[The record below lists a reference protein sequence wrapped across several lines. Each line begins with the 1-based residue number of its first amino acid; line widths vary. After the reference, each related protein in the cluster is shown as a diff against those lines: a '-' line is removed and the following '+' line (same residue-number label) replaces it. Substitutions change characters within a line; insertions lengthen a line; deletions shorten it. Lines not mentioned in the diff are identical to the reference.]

1 MSLSK
6 RDTTRAFIALE
17 LSPEIKQA
25 LADYVAPLR
34 ALDKGLS
41 WTNAENVHL
50 TLKFL
55 GDVFE
60 SQIENVT
67 AALRETCASFPLIG
81 AEISD
86 SGVFPN
92 AHRPRVLWI
101 GIKENSGKLT
111 ELAQCIENECR
122 RLGFEQEERN
132 FTPHL
137 TIGRVKEGKAANV
150 VRALRAQPVL
160 ARHIV
165 FHECVLMM
173 SELHAQGSI
182 YTALARFPFQAGTVH
197 EGDSPKRTP
206 MRLI

>member
-17 LSPEIKQA
+17 LSPEIKQV

-60 SQIENVT
+60 SQIENVA
-67 AALRETCASFPLIG
+67 AALRETCASFPPIG

-101 GIKENSGKLT
+101 GIKENSGKLA
-111 ELAQCIENECR
+111 ELAQRIESECR
-122 RLGFEQEERN
+122 RLGFEQEARN

-137 TIGRVKEGKAANV
+137 TIGRVKEGESRQRCESLACAAV
-150 VRALRAQPVL
+150 ACAAHRFSRLCSDEERTAC
-160 ARHIV
+160 ARID
-165 FHECVLMM
+165 
-173 SELHAQGSI
+173 LH
-182 YTALARFPFQAGTVH
+182 GT
-197 EGDSPKRTP
+197 G
-206 MRLI
+206 